1 MSDEEKK
8 DESGAAENACSENT
22 TETTGSESGA
32 QANNDENAE
41 ATNSG
46 TTAQTAIESVS
57 IAQLLDCT
65 NKEFLLKT
73 YPEESKT
80 ITNDF
85 FVSLKNAAADAIK
98 AAEEI
103 TTSPEQMAHLQ
114 DIVSGFVPFG
124 FRVV

>member
-8 DESGAAENACSENT
+8 DESGAMENAGSENT
-22 TETTGSESGA
+22 TETAGSESGA
-32 QANNDENAE
+32 QGNDENV
-41 ATNSG
+41 G
-46 TTAQTAIESVS
+46 TTDSETSAQNAVEPVS

-65 NKEFLLKT
+65 NKELFLKT